1 MKIYQLKIERAT
13 KTEVIIYDDETKKQ
27 VEAKARRA
35 MRKGQ
40 QVTWMDGTKQWND
53 CCVLADAD
61 MREIYNPDN
70 GDEIKVAIVLKTIA
84 KDGTISETVLRE
96 EWMEATKAWSY

>member
-1 MKIYQLKIERAT
+1 MGIYHLKIERAT
-13 KTEVIIYDDETKKQ
+13 KTQVIIYNDETEKE
-27 VEAKARRA
+27 VVAKARRA
-35 MRKGQ
+35 IRKGL

-70 GDEIKVAIVLKTIA
+70 ADEIKVAIVLKTICPN
-84 KDGTISETVLRE
+84 GIINETVLRE
-96 EWMEATKAWSY
+96 EWMEAKKAWSY